1 MQKFRSF
8 VFRMFRKVDW
18 RKVGKVALT
27 ALPLV
32 LMGAQAAFASGLN
45 IPPVQYGTG
54 GTLATK
60 VNGEIENVAAMVRDI
75 LGGTAL
81 LALVIAALVN
91 HFIHDPR
98 SKDRAKEIVVAAIVG
113 LLIAAFAPEIVN
125 WIATL

>member
-18 RKVGKVALT
+18 RKVGKVVLT

-32 LMGAQAAFASGLN
+32 VMGAQAAFASGLN
-45 IPPVQYGTG
+45 IPKVGYGTAG
-54 GTLATK
+54 SLGTK
-60 VNGEIENVAAMVRDI
+60 INGEIENVAATVRDI

-81 LALVIAALVN
+81 LALVVAALVN

-113 LLIAAFAPEIVN
+113 LLIAAFAPEIIN
-125 WIATL
+125 WIISL